1 MRKKIAL
8 AVTAVM
14 LVAGFPSFGFSTI
27 ILYGFI
33 FYSFPKP
40 AYLLAFFSFKNLD
53 KKYFLL
59 FTI

>member
-1 MRKKIAL
+1 MVIY
-8 AVTAVM
+8 
-14 LVAGFPSFGFSTI
+14 LVFQKLFPSFGFSTI

-33 FYSFPKP
+33 FYTFPKP